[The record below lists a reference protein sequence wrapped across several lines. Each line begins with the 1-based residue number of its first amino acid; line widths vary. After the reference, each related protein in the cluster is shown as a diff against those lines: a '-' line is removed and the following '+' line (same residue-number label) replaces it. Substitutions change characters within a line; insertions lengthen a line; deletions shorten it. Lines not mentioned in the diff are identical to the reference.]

1 MQYRFLRLSEVKAR
15 TGLPKSTI
23 YRRMSES
30 TFPRQILIGTRTVVW
45 NENDITEWQEKQMTA
60 NNNELRGKYEKAEER

>member
-30 TFPRQILIGTRTVVW
+30 TFPKQILIGARTVVW

-60 NNNELRGKYEKAEER
+60 NNNESRGGQRAV

>member
-30 TFPRQILIGTRTVVW
+30 TFPKQISIGARTVVW
-45 NENDITEWQEKQMTA
+45 NENEITEWQEKQMTA
-60 NNNELRGKYEKAEER
+60 NNNESRGKQRAV